1 MQENYCISYNNTPE
15 HLYIYASEL
24 YCVQQF
30 IQLVTLGVAAHLRVE
45 ILGMVL
51 EQRCEKINKPQAKG
65 VCEIPQTLNLHHPH
79 LGEVMGVTKVKFGTG
94 GAAAP
99 GESLHSIEM

>member
-1 MQENYCISYNNTPE
+1 M
-15 HLYIYASEL
+15 HF
-24 YCVQQF
+24 VQQSARTLIYLSLRVALRTTF
-30 IQLVTLGVAAHLRVE
+30 IHLVTLGFAAFAAHLRVE

-51 EQRCEKINKPQAKG
+51 EKSCDKINKPQAKD

-99 GESLHSIEM
+99 GGFLLSIEM